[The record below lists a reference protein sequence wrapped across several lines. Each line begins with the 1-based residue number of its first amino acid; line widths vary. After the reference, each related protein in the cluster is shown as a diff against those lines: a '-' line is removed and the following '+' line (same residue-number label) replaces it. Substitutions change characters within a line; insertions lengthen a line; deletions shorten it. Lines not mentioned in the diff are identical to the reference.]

1 VKNWVST
8 ALIRQLPTAR
18 VWIVAGRPHAVI
30 GYTDP
35 ANRFLI
41 QQRLLASLRPP
52 TSVRRVLIKRA
63 ASIKR
68 SKRVEGLPDAW
79 CLTEMSGN
87 GGLSFPFFPRR

>member
-1 VKNWVST
+1 VKKWVST

-30 GYTDP
+30 GDADP

-52 TSVRRVLIKRA
+52 TSVRRVLI
-63 ASIKR
+63 R
-68 SKRVEGLPDAW
+68 SKRLEGLPDAW
-79 CLTEMSGN
+79 CLN
-87 GGLSFPFFPRR
+87 RDVR